1 MLENEYYCAIKGLI
15 INNEVNKSVKN
26 YFINKTDLETKYNIG
41 KLLSE
46 AGKHYG
52 EGIIKKYA
60 IKLINEFGK
69 GYGISNLKNMRNY
82 YIFQKSHPVV
92 GFLTWSHYLKIM
104 PLKDEKKINYYI
116 EQVKQRNLSK
126 RDLEKI
132 IASKEYERLSDE
144 TKNKLI
150 NNESLDIKDSIPE
163 PILIP
168 ISAIQNK
175 TEIKEKQ
182 LQSIIVEN
190 IENFMEQLG
199 KGYSY
204 IKSEYKIKIGDNYNY
219 IDILLFNYIYNCF
232 VVVELK
238 VTESKKDHLGQIQVY
253 TNYIDKHIK
262 TINQNKT
269 IGIIVCEKDNKYLI
283 EYSSDERIRITT
295 YKLV

>member
-1 MLENEYYCAIKGLI
+1 MLENEYYSAIKGLI

-26 YFINKTDLETKYNIG
+26 YFINKADLETKYNIG
-41 KLLSE
+41 KILSE

-168 ISAIQNK
+168 ISTIQNK

-238 VTESKKDHLGQIQVY
+238 ATELKKEYFGQIKIY
-253 TNYIDKHIK
+253 MNYIDEHLK

-269 IGIIVCEKDNKYLI
+269 IGILLVKENNNYVL
-283 EYSSDERIRITT
+283 YNSDGNIITRT
-295 YKLV
+295 FKLK

>member
-1 MLENEYYCAIKGLI
+1 MLENEYYSAIKGLI

-26 YFINKTDLETKYNIG
+26 YFINKNDLETKYNIG

-168 ISAIQNK
+168 IFTIQNK

-238 VTESKKDHLGQIQVY
+238 ATELKKEYFGQIKIY
-253 TNYIDKHIK
+253 MNYIDEHLK
-262 TINQNKT
+262 TNSHNKT
-269 IGIIVCEKDNKYLI
+269 IGILLVKENNNYVL
-283 EYSSDERIRITT
+283 YNSDGNIITRT
-295 YKLV
+295 FKLK